1 MRRLVPIALA
11 ALLTIGFVS
20 PTLAGGKPESFP
32 QEPITQEFPDSCD
45 FPVALEDQFAAGK
58 VLIFPTGS
66 DGSTLLMA
74 TGGFMSTIWNADDPD
89 ISLDI
94 SFFGHAK
101 LRFLEDG
108 NIEIQGSGQGLWW
121 FTDEADAAMYGLEPG
136 IYLITGRVEVL
147 TDGDQVALEPARM
160 HARVR
165 DLCAELS
172 PSA

>member
-1 MRRLVPIALA
+1 VPIGLV
-11 ALLTIGFVS
+11 ALLTIAVVT
-20 PTLAGGKPESFP
+20 PVAAGGKPDSFP
-32 QEPITQEFPDSCD
+32 QEPVAQEFPDSCD
-45 FPVALEDQFAAGK
+45 FPVALQDAFAAGK
-58 VLIFPTGS
+58 VLIFPTGD

-74 TGGFMSTIWNADDPD
+74 TGGFKSTIWNVEHPD

-94 SFFGHAK
+94 TFFGHAK

-136 IYLITGRVEVL
+136 IYLITGRVDVL
-147 TDGDQVALEPARM
+147 TDDNQVALEPARM

-165 DLCAELS
+165 DLCAELA
-172 PSA
+172 PTD